1 MSRSETYSDGTLRA
15 IFRLNNYNYILKTL
29 LNSELLNLVALVE
42 PQCDKMYND
51 QIMEQK
57 RLYSQRYEPT
67 KARLGVLEVLAT
79 ELDLFHLSLLFY
91 NLFYM

>member
-1 MSRSETYSDGTLRA
+1 MCMFISERVLVNLGLALVSRSETYSESTLRA

-29 LNSELLNLVALVE
+29 LSSELLNLVALIE

-57 RLYSQRYEPT
+57 RLYSQRC
-67 KARLGVLEVLAT
+67 RLT
-79 ELDLFHLSLLFY
+79 EC
-91 NLFYM
+91 

>member
-1 MSRSETYSDGTLRA
+1 MNLGLALVSRSETYNDGTLRA

-29 LNSELLNLVALVE
+29 LNSELLKLVALVE

-57 RLYSQRYEPT
+57 RLYSQR
-67 KARLGVLEVLAT
+67 
-79 ELDLFHLSLLFY
+79 
-91 NLFYM
+91 

>member
-1 MSRSETYSDGTLRA
+1 MNLGLALVSRSETYSDVTLRA

-29 LNSELLNLVALVE
+29 LNSELLSLVALVE

-57 RLYSQRYEPT
+57 RLYSQR
-67 KARLGVLEVLAT
+67 
-79 ELDLFHLSLLFY
+79 
-91 NLFYM
+91 

>member
-1 MSRSETYSDGTLRA
+1 MLISERVLVNLGLALVSRSETYNDTTLRA

-29 LNSELLNLVALVE
+29 LGSELLNLVALVE

-57 RLYSQRYEPT
+57 RLYSQRY
-67 KARLGVLEVLAT
+67 KLVK
-79 ELDLFHLSLLFY
+79 D
-91 NLFYM
+91 